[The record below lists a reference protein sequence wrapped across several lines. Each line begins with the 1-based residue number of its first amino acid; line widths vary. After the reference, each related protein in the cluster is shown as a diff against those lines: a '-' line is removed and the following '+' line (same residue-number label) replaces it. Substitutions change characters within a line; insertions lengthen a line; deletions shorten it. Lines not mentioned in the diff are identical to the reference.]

1 MPDPSGEYA
10 AAKTTSPWPASTV
23 SCAPSCA
30 SQIRAVPSSNAVT
43 ICRPS
48 GEVAHQAHNADKGTA
63 RRLSANE
70 SA

>member
-1 MPDPSGEYA
+1 
-10 AAKTTSPWPASTV
+10 
-23 SCAPSCA
+23 
-30 SQIRAVPSSNAVT
+30 VPSSNAVT